1 MMVIGLTGGIGS
13 GKSTVVKMFT
23 EYKNSAIYIADN
35 EAKKL
40 MNSSDEIKTKLIAE
54 FGEDVYKNKQLNKP
68 FLADI
73 VFNDK
78 DKLAILNAIVHPVVN
93 NHFKDFILKNTN
105 KNYILYENAILFENG
120 SNIFCDKIITVT
132 APENIRI
139 ERVLKRD
146 NTTIDTV
153 KSRINNQW
161 SQTKKTLQSHYV
173 IENIIRKKTQQQV
186 AIIHAIL
193 TKKVKI

>member
-146 NTTIDTV
+146 NTTIDAV

>member
-1 MMVIGLTGGIGS
+1 MVIGLTGGIGS

-146 NTTIDTV
+146 NTTIDAV

>member
-1 MMVIGLTGGIGS
+1 MVIGLTGGIGS
-13 GKSTVVKMFT
+13 GKSTVVKMFA

-120 SNIFCDKIITVT
+120 SNIFCDKIITVI

-146 NTTIDTV
+146 NTTIDAV

>member
-1 MMVIGLTGGIGS
+1 MVIGLTGGIGS
-13 GKSTVVKMFT
+13 GKSTVVKMFA

-146 NTTIDTV
+146 NTTIDAV

-161 SQTKKTLQSHYV
+161 SQTKKTLQSHYI
-173 IENIIRKKTQQQV
+173 IENITRKKTQQQV

>member
-13 GKSTVVKMFT
+13 GKSTVVKMFA

-54 FGEDVYKNKQLNKP
+54 FGEDVYKNKQLNKS

-146 NTTIDTV
+146 NTTIDAV

-161 SQTKKTLQSHYV
+161 SQTKKTLQSHYI
-173 IENIIRKKTQQQV
+173 IENITRKKTQQQV

-193 TKKVKI
+193 TKKVKN

>member
-13 GKSTVVKMFT
+13 GKSTVVKMFA
-23 EYKNSAIYIADN
+23 EYKNSTIYIADN

-146 NTTIDTV
+146 NTTIDAV

>member
-13 GKSTVVKMFT
+13 GKSTVVKMFA

-146 NTTIDTV
+146 NTTIDAV

-173 IENIIRKKTQQQV
+173 IENITRKKTQQQV

-193 TKKVKI
+193 TKKVKN

>member
-13 GKSTVVKMFT
+13 GKSTVVKMFA

-120 SNIFCDKIITVT
+120 SNIFCDKIITVI

-146 NTTIDTV
+146 NTTIDAV

>member
-1 MMVIGLTGGIGS
+1 MVIGLTGGIGS
-13 GKSTVVKMFT
+13 GKSTVVKMFA

-54 FGEDVYKNKQLNKP
+54 FGEDVYKNKQLNKS

-146 NTTIDTV
+146 NTTIDAV

>member
-13 GKSTVVKMFT
+13 GKSTVVKMFA

-54 FGEDVYKNKQLNKP
+54 FGEDVYKNKQLNKS

-146 NTTIDTV
+146 NTTIDAV

>member
-1 MMVIGLTGGIGS
+1 MVIGLTGGIGS
-13 GKSTVVKMFT
+13 GKSTVVKMFA

-146 NTTIDTV
+146 NTTIDAV

-173 IENIIRKKTQQQV
+173 IENITRKKTQQQV

-193 TKKVKI
+193 TKKVKN